1 MKKNYVTIL
10 VLAMTTAIVLTT
22 ALPCGA
28 AEKEKSIWS
37 EDEPERKHRR
47 FELTDEAVE
56 RIMNGLRE
64 TNPEKAEELAKLRKE
79 NPEQFKAELRKVM
92 RARFGERRR
101 EGMGERGWRKPGP
114 GLDKPSARP
123 GGRGGRGERGGRDEP
138 GGRGGRGMMRG
149 DHGEFL
155 KWFKENYPEQ
165 AEKLA
170 GLKMRKPGDYDRRL
184 GLSLRKYRII
194 FEAEKENPRL
204 AKVLKKDLELKG
216 KRVKLL
222 RKIRT
227 AKDDGEKKELT
238 AQLKEVVSSRF
249 DLLVR
254 RKQVEYEQL
263 LRKLEKL
270 KEEVEKRGAEVQKWN
285 DPKIKDDNV
294 KMRVDELLSERKK
307 FRWD

>member
-1 MKKNYVTIL
+1 
-10 VLAMTTAIVLTT
+10 
-22 ALPCGA
+22 
-28 AEKEKSIWS
+28 
-37 EDEPERKHRR
+37 
-47 FELTDEAVE
+47 
-56 RIMNGLRE
+56 
-64 TNPEKAEELAKLRKE
+64 
-79 NPEQFKAELRKVM
+79 
-92 RARFGERRR
+92 
-101 EGMGERGWRKPGP
+101 
-114 GLDKPSARP
+114 
-123 GGRGGRGERGGRDEP
+123 
-138 GGRGGRGMMRG
+138 MMRG
-149 DHGEFL
+149 DHGVFL

-170 GLKMRKPGDYDRRL
+170 GLKVRKPGDYDRRL
-184 GLSLRKYRII
+184 GLSLRKYRRI

-270 KEEVEKRGAEVQKWN
+270 KKEVEKRGAEVQKWN
-285 DPKIKDDNV
+285 DPKTKADNV
-294 KMRVDELLSERKK
+294 KMRVDELLSETRR